1 MLKKKHGSGFVERRL
16 FACWWKP
23 QAGGNPLQGLVG
35 GRPISLVRIEYREVA
50 LAITPPPRQPRSL
63 LSLQLWTLPVLL
75 QKLKASPPQNPCQTK
90 LSMADSK
97 SEFLPY
103 SQRL

>member
-50 LAITPPPRQPRSL
+50 LASPHHL
-63 LSLQLWTLPVLL
+63 
-75 QKLKASPPQNPCQTK
+75 ASRAHYYLFNCGPCQ
-90 LSMADSK
+90 SY
-97 SEFLPY
+97 F
-103 SQRL
+103 RN